1 METIQAT
8 LLSMVVVHNEIAD
21 EVLLLN
27 RPEEAGFPGYIGA
40 GGKIEMTE
48 SFAEGAARELFE
60 ETGLVVNESNLIFK
74 GVDEFIIQEDKYRY
88 IVFNY
93 LVKTYS
99 GELLPDPP
107 EGELEWV
114 SRHKMMDLP
123 MQSWFKRRLPKF
135 FEDGTFEVSVE
146 YEKDNHIPVKETIR
160 NLK

>member
-1 METIQAT
+1 
-8 LLSMVVVHNEIAD
+8 MVVVHNEKTDKI
-21 EVLLLN
+21 LLLN

-60 ETGLVVNESNLIFK
+60 ETGLVVNESDLIFK
-74 GVDEFIIQEDKYRY
+74 GIDEFIIREDKYRY

-93 LVKTYS
+93 LVRTYT
-99 GELLPDPP
+99 GELLAHPP
-107 EGELEWV
+107 EGELKWV
-114 SRHKMMDLP
+114 SRQKVMDFP

-135 FEDGTFEVSVE
+135 FEEGTFEVSVE
-146 YEKDNHIPVKETIR
+146 YEKDNKTPLKETIR